1 MNDGD
6 LDALLSTPLGDV
18 ADAGFSKRVAL
29 AVAQREGWRERLT
42 TYAPIAATAA
52 VVPFLPGA
60 QIAEA
65 ASHLTPLIAN
75 SVALSIA
82 AAALILTIS
91 FEQRLREWQ
100 FAL

>member
-6 LDALLSTPLGDV
+6 LDALLSTPLRDV
-18 ADAGFSKRVAL
+18 ADAGFSTRVAL
-29 AVAQREGWRERLT
+29 AVARRESWRERLT
-42 TYAPIAATAA
+42 TYAPVAAIAA

-60 QIAEA
+60 QIADA

-82 AAALILTIS
+82 AAALALTMS
-91 FEQRLREWQ
+91 LDARLRET
-100 FAL
+100 A

>member
-1 MNDGD
+1 MNESD
-6 LDALLSTPLGDV
+6 LDALLSAPLRDV
-18 ADAGFSKRVAL
+18 ADAGFSTRVAL
-29 AVAQREGWRERLT
+29 AVARRESWRERLA
-42 TYAPIAATAA
+42 TYAPIAAIAA

-60 QIAEA
+60 QIADA
-65 ASHLTPLIAN
+65 ASRLTPLIAN

-100 FAL
+100 SAL

>member
-1 MNDGD
+1 MNESD
-6 LDALLSTPLGDV
+6 LDALLSAPLRVV
-18 ADAGFSKRVAL
+18 ADAGFSARVAV
-29 AVAQREGWRERLT
+29 AVARRESWRERLT
-42 TYAPIAATAA
+42 TYAPIAAIAA

-60 QIAEA
+60 QIADA

-100 FAL
+100 SAL

>member
-1 MNDGD
+1 MNDAD
-6 LDALLSTPLGDV
+6 LDTLLSTPLRDV
-18 ADAGFSKRVAL
+18 ADAGFSTRVVL
-29 AVAQREGWRERLT
+29 AVARRESWRERLT
-42 TYAPIAATAA
+42 TYAPIAAIAV

-60 QIAEA
+60 QIADA

-100 FAL
+100 S